1 MTKKHTAAKQPIA
14 VKLDPQLL
22 HPYAAF
28 QLYDCAPAPTPAQD
42 LQLLVG
48 DIATLLRS
56 ASSNSI
62 EIVAQSQLPPGEI
75 NGWAIHF
82 KKTTQAPWTDDQ
94 NILDV
99 EQHILVLVEYDLVLG
114 VSTSASEVRD
124 RVGHLLSAR
133 TGLTAMPAKDL
144 ETAFLRS
151 AQLRTLWLTGIHR
164 RSPFKADSKVLT
176 GPQLQTA
183 LNPLDDRTFR
193 PSSGR
198 VDTGLAASTG
208 LSKVGVSPKRSYA
221 WIGPT
226 TDVAGFAS
234 RYKTLVGHISNRR
247 TKSFAPLPILAQA
260 LPKAPVFGQV
270 FAAFDFA
277 FIAPETA
284 ADLDQPTKLLLEAF
298 EARLGFTT
306 TGNAADQNFTLHIND
321 RDHANTNR
329 AQQDWV
335 VDVTVDL
342 VGASATAAR
351 AADSQGWPRW
361 GAFEKQLLNRP
372 LWSVWYETRH
382 SLGGGEWNILDAR
395 ASSFEGTIKA
405 VDFTK
410 GNWDIESEKPLPP
423 NGGRSVVW
431 AQIGVDTTLFSWWIR
446 NGMAACFPA
455 FVSAKD
461 PNSFAFAICDD
472 GKNELADFIVMAKH
486 HCFSTPTNPSHLAFV
501 MVHMKASSSSDA
513 TRDMAPKQYE
523 EVLGQATK
531 NLGRVQFP
539 DTRQYLLGRLGRGV
553 AMMWEWSAGHFQV
566 ILQRGTKLPATS
578 PARTTLDVFNGQRH
592 HVHVV
597 VVQPHQRTTAFY
609 ASMNNTPV
617 DFKTHMLCTL
627 LCAADGAARASSA
640 KFSVVMSP

>member
-1 MTKKHTAAKQPIA
+1 MAKKPIAAKQPIG
-14 VKLDPQLL
+14 VQLDPQLL

-28 QLYDCAPAPTPAQD
+28 QLYDCTPAPAPAQD
-42 LQLLVG
+42 LQSLAA
-48 DIATLLRS
+48 DIATLLSS
-56 ASSNSI
+56 ASPNSI
-62 EIVAQSQLPPGEI
+62 EIVAQSHLPPSDI

-94 NILDV
+94 TVLDV
-99 EQHILVLVEYDLVLG
+99 EQHILVLVEHDLVLG
-114 VSTSASEVRD
+114 MSTSASEVRD
-124 RVGHLLSAR
+124 RVGQLLSTKA
-133 TGLTAMPAKDL
+133 GLTAMPAKDL
-144 ETAFLRS
+144 ETALLRS

-183 LNPLDDRTFR
+183 LSPLDDRTFR

-198 VDTGLAASTG
+198 ADTGLAASTG

-226 TDVAGFAS
+226 TNVAGFAS
-234 RYKTLVGHISNRR
+234 RYKTLVGHISTRR
-247 TKSFAPLPILAQA
+247 TKSLDPLPILAQA
-260 LPKAPVFGQV
+260 LPTAPAAGRV

-277 FIAPETA
+277 FITPETA
-284 ADLDQPTKLLLEAF
+284 ADLDEATNLLLEAF

-306 TGNAADQNFTLHIND
+306 TGNAADQNFHLHIND

-342 VGASATAAR
+342 VGASATAAL
-351 AADSQGWPRW
+351 AADSQGWLRW
-361 GAFEKQLLNRP
+361 REFEKLLLNRS

-382 SLGGGEWNILDAR
+382 SLGGGEWNMLDAR
-395 ASSFEGTIKA
+395 ASSFEGTIKE

-431 AQIGVDTTLFSWWIR
+431 TQIGVDASLFSWWIR
-446 NGMAACFPA
+446 NGMAECFPD
-455 FVSAKD
+455 FNSATD
-461 PNSFAFAICDD
+461 TSSFAFAICDD

-486 HCFSTPTNPSHLAFV
+486 RCFATPTNPSHLAFV
-501 MVHMKASSSSDA
+501 MVHMKASSSSNLA
-513 TRDMAPKQYE
+513 RDMAPKQYE

-553 AMMWEWSAGHFQV
+553 AMMWEWSAGQFQV
-566 ILQRGTKLPATS
+566 CLKRGTKLPATS
-578 PARTTLDVFNGQRH
+578 PVRTTLDVFNGQRH

-597 VVQPHQRTTAFY
+597 VVQPHQRTAAFHV
-609 ASMNNTPV
+609 AMNNTPV

-627 LCAADGAARASSA
+627 LCATDGAARASSA